1 MEIVKFADIKP
12 ASYNPRK
19 ISEEAFVELKG
30 SLKTLGFILPIIVNK
45 DNMTIVA
52 GHQRTK
58 AATAIG
64 IESAPAYFVSKIDI
78 ESEVMFN
85 QVHNGVE
92 NEPAEHAIC
101 KNPREYGKFYDDIPC
116 EDFEIKGSI
125 ASIVKDMCGLIVKY
139 GDALCAI
146 VCGNEVVFGN
156 NYIKAAATL
165 GIPVHCYFL
174 DKSYKAMFDYY
185 FARDYGVFNYEHIDR
200 NDFVQ
205 GLAQPPRHKGIDWS
219 VLYRQIVPYLFKE
232 DKRSIKVLD
241 FGCGKAMFIN
251 KLKKE
256 FGYRYAIGLE
266 FFNHNTKGISIEK
279 GQEMVTDFVDYVK
292 ENGLFDYTICD
303 AVVNSVNT
311 QKAEDS
317 VFACLNLF
325 TKMGGRIFVSGRSM
339 EVAKK
344 ELNLKRNTS
353 EYITVKFFDE
363 NGLTAIMREGQWFFQ
378 KFLNKEDVDKILER
392 FGFEPFMRYEKAG
405 YWGFGAYKTRELSR
419 EEYIEAVNYEFNLKL
434 PNNQSYNRHEEVK
447 QLFNLVDEQQTEGE
461 N

>member
-1 MEIVKFADIKP
+1 
-12 ASYNPRK
+12 
-19 ISEEAFVELKG
+19 
-30 SLKTLGFILPIIVNK
+30 
-45 DNMTIVA
+45 
-52 GHQRTK
+52 
-58 AATAIG
+58 
-64 IESAPAYFVSKIDI
+64 
-78 ESEVMFN
+78 
-85 QVHNGVE
+85 
-92 NEPAEHAIC
+92 
-101 KNPREYGKFYDDIPC
+101 
-116 EDFEIKGSI
+116 
-125 ASIVKDMCGLIVKY
+125 MCGLIVKY

-146 VCGNEVVFGN
+146 VCGDEVVFGN

-174 DKSYKAMFDYY
+174 DKSYKTMFDYY

-256 FGYRYAIGLE
+256 LGYRYAIGLE

-279 GQEMVTDFVDYVK
+279 GQEMVTDFVEYVK

-434 PNNQSYNRHEEVK
+434 PNNQSYNRQEEVK
-447 QLFNLVDEQQTEGE
+447 RLFNLVDEQQLEGE